1 MIRLLLG
8 RTGSGKTTTVIQNI
22 REHLQ
27 KQHDVIFFV
36 PEQQLFSM
44 ERSFLPLLSSDE
56 SAHLTITSFT
66 KLCDTIEELYGGR
79 THTSLSKATEMML
92 MWFNL
97 RSLNGLLETYHTV
110 PSGDTNFSEMMLA
123 LYRELSGNGIT
134 SEQLESVAK
143 SLPSDAP
150 LASKLRDIALITS
163 SYTAMAEE
171 ICGHN
176 PADRLIRITQA
187 VRKHNYFKGKY
198 LFFDS
203 FSSYTYQE
211 YAMIAEAM
219 AEAEEMTVTL
229 GIDDPFCEEPQFD
242 SLKETYRRLN
252 GIASAQG
259 VQRFVEKLQRPEH
272 LTELG
277 VLESSIWNFQK
288 APAAIPS
295 EGQGH
300 VRMVTAPN
308 PYEEAQAAALH
319 ILELHAQG
327 NSFDEIVVVVR
338 DMNQWRGILDSAL
351 EQYRIPYYISEKTD
365 LNTKPAARLLVLAL
379 RCIGRHYRI
388 QDVMSLCKT
397 GLCGISPRALDSF
410 EEYTETW
417 HLSGNQLLESS
428 WNMNPDGYKIEWSTR
443 GKRILEEANLVRER
457 IMLPLQALEVKLKA
471 AEDLTEQ
478 CKAVYEYLCELSVKE
493 QLSAQGET
501 YLSLGHIREAG
512 ETVRL
517 WSFINEALATLA
529 TVSTVISAGKDAL
542 SPDEL
547 ASLIS
552 MIYAATDIGS
562 VPSQHDS
569 IIIGAADQLRVDNVK
584 SALLL
589 GLNEGEFPANVR
601 SQGILTDHDKD
612 TLSQCGIEFS
622 SRKEM
627 LTSEELLYIYRAMT
641 KPREQLIL
649 SRSLHQ
655 TDGRELTPS
664 AAYTRAAYLLP
675 HIKPIPFSAAY
686 LDERTSDVFSPTTD
700 DTLPPPRAY
709 ALLGEEMW
717 LSRSK
722 LQRYS
727 GCPYSYYG
735 SYVLQLREKISATVD
750 NQVSGLFLHHV
761 LEHYLR
767 HAIREDGKLLP
778 VSDDDMICTADQIIN
793 DYIKTLNESPLL
805 CRQGRFL
812 HTFDR
817 LRAIA
822 LVLLKNIT
830 EELQQSSFTPVGF
843 EWDTHG
849 HSPSDPQPLVLSLF
863 DEADEDLPVGIQRG
877 ASVKLKM
884 GGVIDRVDTY
894 RSSDGQTVYIRVVD
908 YKSSKHDFSDKSI
921 TADMDIQLLLYLFTL
936 CSDKNKWLF
945 ADAQGNL
952 PEQVLPAQA
961 MYLSPKEDTDIG
973 DISCVRT
980 GILLD
985 HDEIL
990 RAVSSEGLISFMP
1003 EGTKIG
1009 KDGSFSGKALY
1020 SSERIK
1026 NLEDILHQTI
1036 LENARQMYSGNASK
1050 TPSTDACKYCKL
1062 RVGCPVASE
1071 TNTF

>member
-1 MIRLLLG
+1 MIRFLLG
-8 RTGSGKTTTVIQNI
+8 RTGSGKTATVMQSI
-22 REHLQ
+22 RAHLQ
-27 KQHDVIFFV
+27 MKQDVILFV

-44 ERSFLPLLSSDE
+44 ERAFLPMLSADE
-56 SAHLTITSFT
+56 SAYLTITSFT

-97 RSLNGLLETYHTV
+97 KSLNGLLETYHSI
-110 PSGDTNFSEMMLA
+110 PSGDTNFVDMMLA

-134 SEQLESVAK
+134 SEQLESVAD
-143 SLPSDAP
+143 SLPSDVP
-150 LASKLRDIALITS
+150 LASKLKDIALITS
-163 SYTAMAEE
+163 SYSALAEE

-176 PADRLIRITQA
+176 PADRLIRATNTA
-187 VRKHNYFKGKY
+187 RKQDYFRGKY

-211 YAMIAEAM
+211 YAMMTEAM
-219 AEAEEMTVTL
+219 TEAEEMTVTL
-229 GIDDPFCEEPQFD
+229 GFDDPFCEEPQFD

-252 GIASAQG
+252 GIASSQG
-259 VQRFVEKLQRPEH
+259 IQRCVEKLQRSDDQ
-272 LTELG
+272 TELG
-277 VLESSIWNFQK
+277 VLESSLWNFQK
-288 APAAIPS
+288 SPAEISS
-295 EGQGH
+295 ENQGH

-319 ILELHAQG
+319 ILELHAEG
-327 NSFDEIVVVVR
+327 HSFDEIVVVVR
-338 DMNQWRGILDSAL
+338 DMNQWRGVLDAAL

-365 LNTKPAARLLVLAL
+365 LNKKPAARLLILAL

-388 QDVMSLCKT
+388 QDVMSLSKT
-397 GLCGISPRALDSF
+397 GLCDISPRALDSF

-417 HLSGNQLLESS
+417 HLSGNRLLEPS
-428 WNMNPDGYKIEWSTR
+428 WNMNPDGYKIEWSSR
-443 GKRILEEANLVRER
+443 GKRILDDANSVREKL
-457 IMLPLQALEVKLKA
+457 ISPLQSLEVKLKA
-471 AEDLTEQ
+471 AEDLTDQ
-478 CKAVYEYLCELSVKE
+478 CKALYEYLCELSVKE
-493 QLSAQGET
+493 QLAVQGET
-501 YLSLGHIREAG
+501 HLSLGHIREAG

-529 TVSTVISAGKDAL
+529 TVSTMISTEEPTL
-542 SPDEL
+542 TPDEL
-547 ASLIS
+547 ASLLS
-552 MIYAATDIGS
+552 MLYAATDIGS

-569 IIIGAADQLRVDNVK
+569 VIIGTADNLRVDNVK

-601 SQGILTDHDKD
+601 SQGILTDQDKD
-612 TLSQCGIEFS
+612 TLCQCGIEFS

-627 LTSEELLYIYRAMT
+627 LTSEELLYVYRAMT

-649 SRSLHQ
+649 SRSLLQ

-664 AAYTRAAYLLP
+664 AAYTRVAYLLP

-686 LDERTSDVFSPTTD
+686 LDENTSDVFSPATD

-735 SYVLQLREKISATVD
+735 SYVLQLREKISASVD

-767 HAIREDGKLLP
+767 HAIDERGNLLP
-778 VSDDDMICTADQIIN
+778 ISDDDMIYTANQIIN
-793 DYIKTLNESPLL
+793 DYIQTLNASPTI
-805 CRQGRFL
+805 CREGRFL

-830 EELQQSSFTPVGF
+830 EELRQGSFSPVGF

-849 HSPSDPQPLVLSLF
+849 HSPDDPQPLVLSLF
-863 DEADEDLPVGIQRG
+863 DEADENLPVGIQQG

-884 GGVIDRVDTY
+884 GGIIDRVDTY

-936 CSDKNKWLF
+936 CSEKNKWLF
-945 ADAQGNL
+945 ADAKGNL
-952 PEQVLPAQA
+952 PERVLPAQA

-973 DISCVRT
+973 EISCVRT
-980 GILLD
+980 GILLN
-985 HDEIL
+985 HAEVL
-990 RAVSSEGLISFMP
+990 RAVSCEGLISFMP

-1009 KDGSFSGKALY
+1009 KDGNFSGKALY
-1020 SSERIK
+1020 SSERIQA
-1026 NLEDILHQTI
+1026 LEDILHQTI
-1036 LENARQMYSGNASK
+1036 LENARQMYSGNAQR
-1050 TPSTDACKYCKL
+1050 TPSSDACKYCRQ

-1071 TNTF
+1071 SNSF